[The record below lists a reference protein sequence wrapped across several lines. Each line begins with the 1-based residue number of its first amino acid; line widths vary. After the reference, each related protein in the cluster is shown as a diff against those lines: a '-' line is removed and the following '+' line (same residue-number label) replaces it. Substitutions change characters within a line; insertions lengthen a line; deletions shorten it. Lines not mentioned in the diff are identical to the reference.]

1 MKTNQNS
8 AKERQKQE
16 EKESK
21 EKHKKYINT
30 QRFLYTKESHKT
42 QNTSYNPSILIFF
55 LKKKPLQ

>member
-8 AKERQKQE
+8 ARERQKQE

-30 QRFLYTKESHKT
+30 QRFLYTKEFHKT
-42 QNTSYNPSILIFF
+42 EYELQSIHIKFF
-55 LKKKPLQ
+55 FF

>member
-8 AKERQKQE
+8 ARERQKQE

-30 QRFLYTKESHKT
+30 Q
-42 QNTSYNPSILIFF
+42 NTSYNPSILSF
-55 LKKKPLQ
+55 